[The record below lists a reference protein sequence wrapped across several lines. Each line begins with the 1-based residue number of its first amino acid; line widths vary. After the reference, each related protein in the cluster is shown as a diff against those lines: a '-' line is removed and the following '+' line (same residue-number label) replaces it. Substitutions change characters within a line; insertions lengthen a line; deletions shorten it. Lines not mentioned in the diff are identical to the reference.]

1 MKVHRRMVHLGRSEL
16 RWEDCSREG
25 ASKDGPLGEKGTEVR
40 GVQRE
45 GASKDGALR
54 EKGTEVEGQQ
64 QIKEAKIVAPQMAKL
79 SLRVPCK
86 TTRALTSSYGAGGI
100 PEALPRPQQR
110 CCVRPQATK
119 QPYVDIFTSSP
130 VRHS

>member
-1 MKVHRRMVHLGRSEL
+1 MVHLGRREL

-54 EKGTEVEGQQ
+54 EKGTEVEGNMRSRRRYCRTSHG
-64 QIKEAKIVAPQMAKL
+64 KIVIASALQNHTSFNKQLWGRRHTRSAAKATTEVL
-79 SLRVPCK
+79 RASPSARVPM
-86 TTRALTSSYGAGGI
+86 L
-100 PEALPRPQQR
+100 
-110 CCVRPQATK
+110 
-119 QPYVDIFTSSP
+119 
-130 VRHS
+130 